1 MPKSNLVRPAKQ
13 SVRDLIRKKII
24 DRRIQVC
31 EFIKRA
37 GLTHQIYYTH
47 TDNADRLTL
56 GEIRKMDMILKFTD
70 DELLKLLR
78 R

>member
-13 SVRDLIRKKII
+13 SVRDLIRKKLI

-37 GLTHQIYYTH
+37 GLTHQRYYTH
-47 TDNADRLTL
+47 TGNIDLLTL
-56 GEIRKMDMILKFTD
+56 GEIKRIDMILKFTD
-70 DELLKLLR
+70 EELLKLLR
-78 R
+78 G